1 MRLIK
6 RYRNRRLYDTQTSRT
21 ITQQDLVR
29 LIADGESV
37 QVVDSATGDDITM
50 SVMGRLIAQQA
61 ESLADDAESKQL
73 ITRLI
78 QIGGEKSM
86 SILKN
91 TVLASI
97 GAFQVTKDKAEQVI
111 DELIKKGEVS
121 ESERKSA
128 VMELLERAEKS
139 TAGWRE
145 KVSKEVKKA
154 TDEVN
159 KLGQEIKDYK
169 LVKQSDLTQLEE
181 KINNL
186 NTSLQAIEKRLEEM

>member
-37 QVVDSATGDDITM
+37 QVVDTATGDDITM

>member
-21 ITQQDLVR
+21 ITQNDLVR
-29 LIADGESV
+29 LIGDGVSLK
-37 QVVDSATGDDITM
+37 VVDSDTGEDVTM
-50 SVMGRLIAQQA
+50 SVLGRLIARQA
-61 ESLADDAESKQL
+61 ETLANDDESQ
-73 ITRLI
+73 RLFRRII
-78 QIGGEKSM
+78 QIGGMKSM

-97 GAFQVTKDKAEQVI
+97 GAFQVTKEKAEKVI
-111 DELIKKGEVS
+111 DELIKRGEVS

-154 TDEVN
+154 VDEVN
-159 KLGQEIKDYK
+159 KLGKEVKDYK
-169 LVKQSDLTQLEE
+169 LVKQSDLTGLEE

-186 NTSLQAIEKRLEEM
+186 NASLQAIEKRLEEM

>member
-21 ITQQDLVR
+21 ITQNDLVR
-29 LIADGESV
+29 LIGDGVSLK
-37 QVVDSATGDDITM
+37 VVDSDTGEDVTM
-50 SVMGRLIAQQA
+50 SVLGRLIARQA
-61 ESLADDAESKQL
+61 ETLANDDESQ
-73 ITRLI
+73 RLFRRII
-78 QIGGEKSM
+78 QIGGTKSM

-97 GAFQVTKDKAEQVI
+97 GAFQVTKEKAEKVI
-111 DELIKKGEVS
+111 DELIKRGEVS

-154 TDEVN
+154 VDEVN
-159 KLGQEIKDYK
+159 KLGKEVKDYK
-169 LVKQSDLTQLEE
+169 LVKQSDLTGLEE

-186 NTSLQAIEKRLEEM
+186 NASLQAIEKRLEEM

>member
-21 ITQQDLVR
+21 ITQNHLVR
-29 LIADGESV
+29 LIGDGVSLK
-37 QVVDSATGDDITM
+37 VVDSDTGEDVTM
-50 SVMGRLIAQQA
+50 SVLGRLIARQA
-61 ESLADDAESKQL
+61 ETLANDDESQ
-73 ITRLI
+73 RLFRRII
-78 QIGGEKSM
+78 QIGGMKSM

-97 GAFQVTKDKAEQVI
+97 GAFQVTKEKAEKVI
-111 DELIKKGEVS
+111 DELIKRGEVS

-154 TDEVN
+154 VDEVN
-159 KLGQEIKDYK
+159 KLGKEVKDYK
-169 LVKQSDLTQLEE
+169 LVKQSDLTGLEE

-186 NTSLQAIEKRLEEM
+186 NASLQAIEKRLEEM

>member
-1 MRLIK
+1 
-6 RYRNRRLYDTQTSRT
+6 
-21 ITQQDLVR
+21 
-29 LIADGESV
+29 
-37 QVVDSATGDDITM
+37 
-50 SVMGRLIAQQA
+50 
-61 ESLADDAESKQL
+61 
-73 ITRLI
+73 
-78 QIGGEKSM
+78 M

-97 GAFQVTKDKAEQVI
+97 GAFQVTKEKAEKVI
-111 DELIKKGEVS
+111 DELIKRGEVS

-154 TDEVN
+154 VDEVN
-159 KLGQEIKDYK
+159 KLGKEVKDYK
-169 LVKQSDLTQLEE
+169 LVKQSDLTGLEE

-186 NTSLQAIEKRLEEM
+186 NASLQAIEKRLEEM